1 MMVTRYDLVGEYAQ
15 FFGELEEG
23 EFVRYSDYQKLES
36 ELAKLRD
43 QNDPALDGTD
53 GAHPAYWRGCDAA
66 FSSMSQQ
73 ALEILNGKEP
83 VGVCQEPWQ
92 SIRKHIWELRAFK
105 EACEKEEPVA
115 KVYDPYDTPGIH
127 WHCNTPPYSGM
138 PLYTHPLAAEQ
149 IRKEERERILK
160 IFEAQDIDPAFK
172 NRILEQLVEP
182 LS

>member
-1 MMVTRYDLVGEYAQ
+1 MTEAREAILAGRSAPKSDKARIA
-15 FFGELEEG
+15 ELEAEN
-23 EFVRYSDYQKLES
+23 
-36 ELAKLRD
+36 AK
-43 QNDPALDGTD
+43 
-53 GAHPAYWRGCDAA
+53 
-66 FSSMSQQ
+66 
-73 ALEILNGKEP
+73 
-83 VGVCQEPWQ
+83 
-92 SIRKHIWELRAFK
+92 LRAFK